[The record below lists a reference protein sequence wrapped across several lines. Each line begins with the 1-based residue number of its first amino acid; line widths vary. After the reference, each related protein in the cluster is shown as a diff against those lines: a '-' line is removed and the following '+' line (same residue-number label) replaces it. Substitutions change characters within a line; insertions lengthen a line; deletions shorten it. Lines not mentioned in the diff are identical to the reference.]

1 MASIKF
7 SVVENGLFQTLIV
20 EGGPCS
26 RPTRKYLVDN
36 IVINGRIVVVG
47 DGVGATVVLN
57 TDWDDLSQVEELQ
70 LYHGGRRCE
79 FCDNI
84 QRRRKYKPE
93 KLSRVELDQSFL
105 DWFQS
110 LM

>member
-1 MASIKF
+1 MAGRKF
-7 SVVENGLFQTLIV
+7 SVVDEGLFKTFV
-20 EGGPCS
+20 AEGGPRDQVRQYVIDS
-26 RPTRKYLVDN
+26 
-36 IVINGRIVVVG
+36 IIINGRIVVVG